1 MSGHSKVLNFES
13 LKFNPFDNSEQI
25 LTDESLGLDSNFF
38 NSNIGNF
45 DTPNTLM
52 SYLIINAFIKLESM
66 EKGLG
71 FLFT

>member
-13 LKFNPFDNSEQI
+13 LKFNPFDTSEQI

-52 SYLIINAFIKLESM
+52 ENITF
-66 EKGLG
+66 
-71 FLFT
+71 